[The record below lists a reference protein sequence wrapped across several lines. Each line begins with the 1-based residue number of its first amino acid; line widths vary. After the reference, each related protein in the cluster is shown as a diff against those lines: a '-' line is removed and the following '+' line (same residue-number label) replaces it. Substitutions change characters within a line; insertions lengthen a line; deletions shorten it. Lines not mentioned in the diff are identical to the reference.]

1 MPLNRILKGHRR
13 SELTIFTGSTGSGK
27 TTFLGEYSL
36 DLAAQGVTTLWGSF
50 EIKNSRLAK
59 MLITQFAKLDLTAHT
74 QLFDHVGQQYRQ
86 LPFFFM
92 NFHGEHTLENVLQT
106 MAKSVILHDVRHVII
121 DNLQFMLG
129 SQGATNS
136 KMDKYTYQDHVI
148 SAFRRFA
155 TDFDCHVTVVIH
167 PRKEES
173 DLLLKMSSIF
183 GSAKATQEADN
194 IFILQAQNVVRNDRS
209 IRMKFIEVWSTD
221 DGH

>member
-1 MPLNRILKGHRR
+1 
-13 SELTIFTGSTGSGK
+13 
-27 TTFLGEYSL
+27 
-36 DLAAQGVTTLWGSF
+36 
-50 EIKNSRLAK
+50 
-59 MLITQFAKLDLTAHT
+59 
-74 QLFDHVGQQYRQ
+74 
-86 LPFFFM
+86 M
-92 NFHGEHTLENVLQT
+92 NFHGEHTLDNVLQT

-209 IRMKFIEVWSTD
+209 IRMKFIEVWSTSQNSD
-221 DGH
+221 KRHERYRGYHPCLARTQSCRKPFRTQFVF